1 MWETFLNILLVVAIL
16 GVSAVVTQ
24 LFARAMYNRC
34 PSCHTLNAKRRDQC
48 RNCGEPLA
56 DV

>member
-1 MWETFLNILLVVAIL
+1 MWETFLNILVVVAIL

-48 RNCGEPLA
+48 RNCGEPFA

>member
-1 MWETFLNILLVVAIL
+1 MWNTFLNVVVVVAIL

-24 LFARAMYNRC
+24 LFARAMYYRC

-48 RNCGEPLA
+48 RSCGLPIAGL
-56 DV
+56 

>member
-1 MWETFLNILLVVAIL
+1 MWETFLNVLGVVAIL
-16 GVSAVVTQ
+16 GVSALVTQ
-24 LFARAMYNRC
+24 LFARTMYNRC

-56 DV
+56 EL